1 MTVGVYL
8 EIPELNEHFLFRSFV
23 NEGDILV
30 YPHWHKE
37 IEIIYVKE
45 GNVNIGVNDVPIQL
59 KRNDIYFINGG
70 DVHYFLA
77 SPESER
83 IVIQFDLSFFQ
94 DISSLEKTNKEMRNL
109 FSSIVQASSLWSQE
123 VADQMR
129 ELLMTVHEE
138 NNERKSGYRYV
149 IKAKMF
155 EMLAILSR
163 EVPQN
168 ENWNDQVREEISSTK
183 QMENLERLDKIFMYI
198 EAHYQDTI
206 TLNDISA
213 YMGFSSFYFTKF
225 FKKNTGTTF
234 IQFLTEYRL
243 NKAKWILLNEDATV
257 TEVAERTG
265 FSSVKTFH
273 HQFKDL
279 MGISPLKY
287 KKTISGNN

>member
-1 MTVGVYL
+1 MGVYL

-129 ELLMTVHEE
+129 QLLMTVHEE
-138 NNERKSGYRYV
+138 NNERKSDYRYV

-183 QMENLERLDKIFMYI
+183 QMENLERLYKIFMYI

>member
-129 ELLMTVHEE
+129 QLLMTVHEE

-155 EMLAILSR
+155 KMLAILSR

>member
-1 MTVGVYL
+1 VTVGVYL

-129 ELLMTVHEE
+129 QLLMTVHEE